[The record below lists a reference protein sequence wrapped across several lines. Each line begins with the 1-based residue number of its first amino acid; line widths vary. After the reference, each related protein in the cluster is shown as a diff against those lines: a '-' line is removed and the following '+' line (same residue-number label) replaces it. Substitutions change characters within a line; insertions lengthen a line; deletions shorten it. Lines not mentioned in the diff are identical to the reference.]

1 MIDLVM
7 LKDFLVLCRIKSF
20 SRAAQE
26 CHVSVSGLSR
36 RIQTLEQWLGAPVFE
51 RHKHALELTEAG
63 RQLQG
68 VAQDAVRA
76 LDNLRQ
82 SIRERDEDAQRRIR
96 FCAPHILSSV
106 FFPHWIPRLQADF
119 RSAKFSVDCDY
130 LPQCL
135 SRLRDGSVD
144 YVVALLDE
152 GEAVSRRLGID
163 SEAEFQRLELG
174 HEQLVAVCAPDAAGQ
189 PLFNLDRLQT
199 EALSFLATP
208 RNATWAGPWNRCCA
222 TAACSS
228 SAITAPARPRGC
240 ASSPSRVWASPG
252 CRIPW
257 SARTSPAV
265 AWCAPAASASTCR
278 CATP

>member
-106 FFPHWIPRLQADF
+106 FFRTGF
-119 RSAKFSVDCDY
+119 RACRRTSA
-130 LPQCL
+130 
-135 SRLRDGSVD
+135 
-144 YVVALLDE
+144 
-152 GEAVSRRLGID
+152 
-163 SEAEFQRLELG
+163 
-174 HEQLVAVCAPDAAGQ
+174 APSSASTAI
-189 PLFNLDRLQT
+189 T
-199 EALSFLATP
+199 C
-208 RNATWAGPWNRCCA
+208 RNACRACA
-222 TAACSS
+222 TA
-228 SAITAPARPRGC
+228 R
-240 ASSPSRVWASPG
+240 
-252 CRIPW
+252 
-257 SARTSPAV
+257 
-265 AWCAPAASASTCR
+265 
-278 CATP
+278 

>member
-189 PLFNLDRLQT
+189 PLFNL
-199 EALSFLATP
+199 
-208 RNATWAGPWNRCCA
+208 
-222 TAACSS
+222 
-228 SAITAPARPRGC
+228 
-240 ASSPSRVWASPG
+240 
-252 CRIPW
+252 
-257 SARTSPAV
+257 
-265 AWCAPAASASTCR
+265 
-278 CATP
+278 